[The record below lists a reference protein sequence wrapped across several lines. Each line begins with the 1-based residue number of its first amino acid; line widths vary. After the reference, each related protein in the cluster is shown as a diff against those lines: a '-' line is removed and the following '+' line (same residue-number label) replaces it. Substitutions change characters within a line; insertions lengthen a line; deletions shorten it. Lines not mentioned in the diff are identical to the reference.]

1 MLIFLFNLITTN
13 TFLFVLGITVRSIQV
28 SPQEITFIFVIRLMP
43 GFISFQFVVTFNITR
58 KRLVVGIYLVVC
70 ELLHVPP
77 VGVSFIGSEEDDR
90 KQTFVIRY

>member
-1 MLIFLFNLITTN
+1 
-13 TFLFVLGITVRSIQV
+13 
-28 SPQEITFIFVIRLMP
+28 MP
-43 GFISFQFVVTFNITR
+43 GFISFQFVVTFDITR